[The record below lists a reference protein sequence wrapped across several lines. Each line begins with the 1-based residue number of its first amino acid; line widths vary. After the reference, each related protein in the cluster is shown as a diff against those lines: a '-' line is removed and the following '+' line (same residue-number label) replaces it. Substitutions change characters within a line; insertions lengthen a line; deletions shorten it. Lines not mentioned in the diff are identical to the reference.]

1 MKRLVDIQ
9 FSTIIMSSA
18 LSYYTLFVGVAVI
31 MTHLRGAESFTLRPI
46 ASSSASVKDS
56 HEKSTAIDRPE
67 RRQHTQIKSAEGD
80 LAAAAPPIADG
91 YVGGR
96 LVTQRSPVTYKR
108 RAHSDGHVPSD
119 SFDLSDSDQV
129 EAVVSIQIVKQDLP
143 SAGIVIEDNNIHSHS
158 ECRPRK
164 IHHLPA
170 NRVPP
175 LDQQWQLVKQFIVSD
190 YYFGELDELAK
201 EHFLQKMLKALIS
214 QQSQKN

>member
-1 MKRLVDIQ
+1 
-9 FSTIIMSSA
+9 
-18 LSYYTLFVGVAVI
+18 
-31 MTHLRGAESFTLRPI
+31 MTHLRGAESFTLRRI

-56 HEKSTAIDRPE
+56 HEKSTAAAAIDRPE
-67 RRQHTQIKSAEGD
+67 RNSRQHTQIKSTEGD
-80 LAAAAPPIADG
+80 LAAAAAPIADG

-96 LVTQRSPVTYKR
+96 LVTQRSPVTDKR
-108 RAHSDGHVPSD
+108 RAHSDGHAPSD

-143 SAGIVIEDNNIHSHS
+143 SAGIVIEDNNIHSHL
-158 ECRPRK
+158 ENRPRK

-170 NRVPP
+170 NRVPS
-175 LDQQWQLVKQFIVSD
+175 LGQQWQLVKQFIVSD

-201 EHFLQKMLKALIS
+201 EHFLQKMLKGLIS

>member
-1 MKRLVDIQ
+1 
-9 FSTIIMSSA
+9 
-18 LSYYTLFVGVAVI
+18 
-31 MTHLRGAESFTLRPI
+31 MTHLRGAESFTLRRI

-56 HEKSTAIDRPE
+56 HEKSTAAATIDRPE
-67 RRQHTQIKSAEGD
+67 RNSRQHTQIKSTEGD
-80 LAAAAPPIADG
+80 LAAAAAPIAVG

-96 LVTQRSPVTYKR
+96 LVTQQSPVTDKR

-158 ECRPRK
+158 QYRPARK
-164 IHHLPA
+164 IYHLPA
-170 NRVPP
+170 NRVP
-175 LDQQWQLVKQFIVSD
+175 LGLGQQWQLVKQFIVSD

-201 EHFLQKMLKALIS
+201 EHFLQKMLKGLIS